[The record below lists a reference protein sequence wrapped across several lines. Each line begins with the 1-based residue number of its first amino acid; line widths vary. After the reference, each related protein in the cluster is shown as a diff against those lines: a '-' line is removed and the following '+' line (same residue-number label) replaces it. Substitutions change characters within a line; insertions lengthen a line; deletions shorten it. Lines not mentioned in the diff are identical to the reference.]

1 MLDQNESIPLFAINP
16 YLCILLPVFGPIVA
30 ILSAFNTSHKEATM
44 NALCRLSA
52 IVISMVF
59 VLSCGSNNPAPKTK
73 DTPQGR
79 AETKV
84 VEGATAAGYN
94 GSQMRKKIDK
104 VLDQNDERNK
114 EIEKGAS
121 GVPSK

>member
-1 MLDQNESIPLFAINP
+1 MKHSSRLLTFFFTMLFI
-16 YLCILLPVFGPIVA
+16 
-30 ILSAFNTSHKEATM
+30 
-44 NALCRLSA
+44 
-52 IVISMVF
+52 
-59 VLSCGSNNPAPKTK
+59 LSCGSGSPAPKAK
-73 DTPQGR
+73 DLPQGR

-114 EIEKGAS
+114 EIEKGA
-121 GVPSK
+121 GAAASK

>member
-1 MLDQNESIPLFAINP
+1 MKDI
-16 YLCILLPVFGPIVA
+16 
-30 ILSAFNTSHKEATM
+30 
-44 NALCRLSA
+44 CRLLTF
-52 IVISMVF
+52 VF
-59 VLSCGSNNPAPKTK
+59 TMLFILSCGSGSPAPKAK
-73 DTPQGR
+73 DTSQGR

-114 EIEKGAS
+114 EIEKGAAAAA
-121 GVPSK
+121 SK